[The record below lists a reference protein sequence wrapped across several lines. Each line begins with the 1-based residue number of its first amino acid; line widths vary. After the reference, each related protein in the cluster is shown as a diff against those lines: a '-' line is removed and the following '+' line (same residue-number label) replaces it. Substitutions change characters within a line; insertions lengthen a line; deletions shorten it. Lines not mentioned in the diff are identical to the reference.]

1 MLRPARA
8 GRRPTPDLTPDSSQD
23 GDHEETEQ
31 GPQRRCIVTREVGER
46 SHMIRFALSPDRL
59 IVPDLAAR
67 LPGRGF
73 WLSARADVVLA
84 AQSRGAFARAA
95 RGQVTLPPDLL
106 SLLRSG
112 LTRRVIDHLG
122 LARRAGQAVSG
133 FAKAREILAA
143 GRARL
148 VVQASD
154 GSDEE
159 CHRFLS
165 GARDITAVRPLT
177 ATELGAVFGR
187 DHAVHVV
194 IMPGRLAEALIADT
208 ARLAGLSAPG
218 VADRKDGP
226 APLASRGHD

>member
-1 MLRPARA
+1 V
-8 GRRPTPDLTPDSSQD
+8 QD
-23 GDHEETEQ
+23 DEAEQ
-31 GPQRRCIVTREVGER
+31 GPQRRCIVTRETGER
-46 SHMIRFALSPDRL
+46 AMMIRFALSPDRL

-73 WLSARADVVLA
+73 WLSARSDVVLA

-95 RGQVTLPPDLL
+95 RGPVTLPPDLL
-106 SLLRSG
+106 SILRSG
-112 LTRRVIDHLG
+112 LTRRVVDHLG

-133 FAKAREILAA
+133 FAKARELVTA

-165 GARDITAVRPLT
+165 GARDITAVRPLS
-177 ATELGAVFGR
+177 AAALGAVFGR
-187 DHAVHVV
+187 DHVVHVA

-208 ARLAGLSAPG
+208 ARLTGLSVSASPALVG
-218 VADRKDGP
+218 GAAGSGRAARGGADRKDGS
-226 APLASRGHD
+226 AQVSRRSHD

>member
-1 MLRPARA
+1 
-8 GRRPTPDLTPDSSQD
+8 
-23 GDHEETEQ
+23 
-31 GPQRRCIVTREVGER
+31 
-46 SHMIRFALSPDRL
+46 MIRFALSPDRL

-165 GARDITAVRPLT
+165 GARDITAVRPLM

>member
-1 MLRPARA
+1 
-8 GRRPTPDLTPDSSQD
+8 
-23 GDHEETEQ
+23 
-31 GPQRRCIVTREVGER
+31 
-46 SHMIRFALSPDRL
+46 MIRFALSPDRL

-95 RGQVTLPPDLL
+95 RGQVSLPPDLL
-106 SLLRSG
+106 TLLRLG
-112 LTRRVIDHLG
+112 LTRRVVDHLG

-187 DHAVHVV
+187 DHTVHVV
-194 IMPGRLAEALIADT
+194 ITPGRLADALIADT
-208 ARLAGLSAPG
+208 ARLAGLSAPSG
-218 VADRKDGP
+218 EDMKDGP
-226 APLASRGHD
+226 ARPSRKDKGLPQPRLNGLVHERE

>member
-1 MLRPARA
+1 
-8 GRRPTPDLTPDSSQD
+8 
-23 GDHEETEQ
+23 
-31 GPQRRCIVTREVGER
+31 
-46 SHMIRFALSPDRL
+46 MIRFALSPERL
-59 IVPDLAAR
+59 VVPDLAAR

-73 WLSARADVVLA
+73 WLSPRADVVLA

-112 LTRRVIDHLG
+112 LTRRVVDHLG

-143 GRARL
+143 GQARL

-187 DHAVHVV
+187 EHAVHVV
-194 IMPGRLAEALIADT
+194 ITPGRLAEALIADT
-208 ARLAGLSAPG
+208 ARLAGLSATSG
-218 VADRKDGP
+218 ADRKDGP
-226 APLASRGHD
+226 ARPRR